1 VNLQIT
7 FRDIP
12 HSDALEAH
20 VTRCATKL
28 ERLYD
33 RITACRVMVEA
44 PHRHRTHGKR
54 YHCRIDMTVP
64 GCELVVGKN
73 PPDNLQHEDMH
84 AAIDE
89 AFDDAE
95 RLLVDHNA
103 RLRERRKAARS
114 A

>member
-7 FRDIP
+7 FRDMP
-12 HSDALEAH
+12 HSDAVEAH
-20 VTRCATKL
+20 VSRRAAKL
-28 ERLYD
+28 ERLLT
-33 RITACRVMVEA
+33 RIITCRVMVEA

-54 YHCRIDMTVP
+54 YHCRIDMMVP
-64 GCELVVGKN
+64 RDELVVGRN
-73 PPDNLQHEDMH
+73 PADNLQHEDMH

-95 RLLVDHNA
+95 RLVVDYNT
-103 RLRERRKAARS
+103 RLRERRKTART